1 VGQEEGGWEWVADN
15 GSRPHDNQC
24 SVPSITRQNRNER
37 EAEETSPT
45 HTLFFSSFF
54 FSTSSF
60 FLAFSTFSFNLGS
73 EGLII
78 RFTAANLRVVLA
90 LPCYVGDG
98 DEFAVS

>member
-1 VGQEEGGWEWVADN
+1 MGKLAYNPCSCSCDRHEKGREWKRLV
-15 GSRPHDNQC
+15 R
-24 SVPSITRQNRNER
+24 
-37 EAEETSPT
+37 PT